1 MKKFLVLILT
11 LSLIFSIASC
21 NAKKGISTDSGSS
34 SSTELSS
41 EGDAE
46 ESEQGED
53 VNSAEESKQSEDV
66 NSAEEKKTSSSS
78 GGKQSSGSGAASKNQ
93 SVVSNDSAKPANEGK
108 YFKTGTKKIEDGL
121 NFGGKTFE
129 MACGIPPTNNLKRLI
144 KAFEEQFK
152 CTIKVVNVDYN
163 DYVQQAA
170 AKKAT
175 GKSYDILELEQHR
188 MPHMVSA
195 NLCNPLEGV
204 TTTADL
210 ISKTNAGAGGLSEYL
225 SEIFEWKNHLYGVTG
240 TRGYYGVQ
248 PTLVFYNK
256 KLLADSGVKTDP
268 RELYDSNKW
277 TFDALKSIADTLQ
290 KSNVMLA
297 GRDFFQGSTV
307 AANGGWYVTQG
318 ANPQANLT
326 NQKVLNA
333 YKYIRTFTAISK
345 PLIHMEGGTPEELD
359 RLISGKQAFCKSYI
373 YNFNANANISKRVS
387 EAQAFGRNV
396 KNLGIVP
403 FPKGPDNPNYAK
415 SCSWIYGLAAGVG
428 ADPRLAVAYA
438 KFSTTY
444 KDTVKE
450 QFELSAEDQ
459 KMFDSICNGAIIY
472 YNASFSDGKKTAH
485 EYIMNLEWFAAESA
499 SDVAQLTAEA
509 NAQIKNCIT
518 VAMK

>member
-1 MKKFLVLILT
+1 MKKILALMLIIALV
-11 LSLIFSIASC
+11 FSITSC
-21 NAKKGISTDSGSS
+21 NTTKEKTTDSGGSTSS
-34 SSTELSS
+34 EELSS
-41 EGDAE
+41 EE
-46 ESEQGED
+46 KESKESGD
-53 VNSAEESKQSEDV
+53 VNSAEEQE
-66 NSAEEKKTSSSS
+66 TSSSS
-78 GGKQSSGSGAASKNQ
+78 AEKQSSGSNTASKTQ
-93 SVVSNDSAKPANEGK
+93 SVVSNSSSKPANEGK

-129 MACGIPPTNNLKRLI
+129 MACGIPPTNSLKRLI
-144 KAFEEQFK
+144 KAFEEKYK

-163 DYVQQAA
+163 DYVQQVA

-195 NLCNPLEGV
+195 NLCNPLESV

-210 ISKTNAGAGGLSEYL
+210 INKTNAGAGGLSEYL
-225 SEIFEWKNHLYGVTG
+225 SEIFEWKDHLYGVTG

-248 PTLVFYNK
+248 PTFVFYNK

-277 TFDALKSIADTLQ
+277 TFDALKTIADTLQ

-307 AANGGWYVTQG
+307 AANGGWYITQG

-345 PLIHMEGGTPEELD
+345 PLINMEGGTAEELD
-359 RLISGKQAFCKSYI
+359 RLISGKQAFCKSYM

-387 EAQAFGRNV
+387 EAQSFGRNI

-403 FPKGPDNPNYAK
+403 FPKGPDNPSYAK
-415 SCSWIYGLAAGVG
+415 SCTWIYGLAAGVG
-428 ADPRLAVAYA
+428 SDPRLAVAYA

-459 KMFDSICNGAIIY
+459 KMFDNVCNGAIIY
-472 YNASFSDGKKTAH
+472 HNAAFSDGKKSAH
-485 EYIMNLEWFAAESA
+485 SYILDLEWFIAESA

-509 NAQIKNCIT
+509 NAQVKNCIT